1 MYEFRI
7 TLISDPMDEFANS
20 QNTSFKVRLPVYYLE
35 SGTGKALHNFCQST
49 GKRYRS

>member
-20 QNTSFKVRLPVYYLE
+20 QNTSFKVRLPSLLPGVW
-35 SGTGKALHNFCQST
+35 N
-49 GKRYRS
+49 R